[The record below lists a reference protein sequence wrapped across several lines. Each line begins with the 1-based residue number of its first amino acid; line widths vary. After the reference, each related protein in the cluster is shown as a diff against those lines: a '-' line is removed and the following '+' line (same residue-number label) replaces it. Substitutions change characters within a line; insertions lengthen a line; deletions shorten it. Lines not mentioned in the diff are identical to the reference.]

1 MKSKRPIAFFRF
13 FYDFLEICI
22 RNILHLAFIEH
33 RHQCHNNPFRRNPL
47 DIIGQDASPT
57 ALTFPLRSNCH
68 PDFIDALPKRSA
80 LERVFLQRFQ
90 KGIII
95 FNERLI
101 FFGQR
106 LCPPFK
112 FRKVLYTGIHTHR
125 YLNKSQAS
133 GNSSPERS
141 ASESSLNA

>member
-1 MKSKRPIAFFRF
+1 MKSKRLIAFFRF

-57 ALTFPLRSNCH
+57 ALPFLFRSNCH

-80 LERVFLQRFQ
+80 LERFFLQ
-90 KGIII
+90 
-95 FNERLI
+95 N
-101 FFGQR
+101 
-106 LCPPFK
+106 
-112 FRKVLYTGIHTHR
+112 H

>member
-1 MKSKRPIAFFRF
+1 MKSKRLIAFFRF

-22 RNILHLAFIEH
+22 RNIPHLAFIEH
-33 RHQCHNNPFRRNPL
+33 RHQCHNNPFRRNQL

-57 ALTFPLRSNCH
+57 ALPFPFRSNCH
-68 PDFIDALPKRSA
+68 PDCIDALPKRSA
-80 LERVFLQRFQ
+80 LERVFLQ
-90 KGIII
+90 
-95 FNERLI
+95 N
-101 FFGQR
+101 
-106 LCPPFK
+106 
-112 FRKVLYTGIHTHR
+112 H

>member
-1 MKSKRPIAFFRF
+1 MKSKRLIAFFRF

-57 ALTFPLRSNCH
+57 ALPFPFRSNCH

-80 LERVFLQRFQ
+80 LERVFLQRVP
-90 KGIII
+90 KRHH
-95 FNERLI
+95 N
-101 FFGQR
+101 
-106 LCPPFK
+106 P
-112 FRKVLYTGIHTHR
+112 
-125 YLNKSQAS
+125 
-133 GNSSPERS
+133 
-141 ASESSLNA
+141 

>member
-1 MKSKRPIAFFRF
+1 MKSKRLIAFFRF

-57 ALTFPLRSNCH
+57 ALPFPFRSNCH

-80 LERVFLQRFQ
+80 LERVFLQ
-90 KGIII
+90 KT
-95 FNERLI
+95 LI
-101 FFGQR
+101 SLISKHLR
-106 LCPPFK
+106 KKTARTKVPTK
-112 FRKVLYTGIHTHR
+112 FY
-125 YLNKSQAS
+125 Q
-133 GNSSPERS
+133 
-141 ASESSLNA
+141 SSLPPKEEHQNHGA